1 MAEPLVNQFG
11 PEIPRKLADMLAAVV
26 PGFDADAF
34 VADALFGLGELS
46 LMARGQHL
54 AEVMRR
60 HLPVDD
66 AQAFV
71 CVGRAIEQP
80 VDLGE
85 GSLASFL
92 YLPYTCWVAT
102 YGLNQ
107 FEAAMR
113 LQHRL
118 TQLFTAEFSIRA
130 FLAHA
135 PEATLARLNDW
146 ATDPNEHVRRLVSE
160 GTRPRLPW
168 GRRLRAFQH
177 DPAPVLALLDKLKDD
192 PSAYV
197 RRSVANNLNDIGKD
211 HPHLLVQT
219 ARRWLSEPTETRTP
233 QQVQNL
239 RDLVSHALRSLVK
252 AGHAEA
258 LAVLGYGAQAQVSID
273 QVSCAPAHAVVG
285 GTVTI
290 GCRVNNG
297 LPVPQR
303 LLCDL
308 VVHYCK
314 ANGTTRPKVF
324 KLKQVVLGAGATVVL
339 SKTLSLQQMT
349 TRTHHPGEHRVELL
363 VNGAVHPL
371 GSFVLR
377 T

>member
-26 PGFDADAF
+26 PGFDADGF

-71 CVGRAIEQP
+71 CVGLAIEQP

-130 FLAHA
+130 FLVHS
-135 PEATLARLNDW
+135 PEST
-146 ATDPNEHVRRLVSE
+146 
-160 GTRPRLPW
+160 
-168 GRRLRAFQH
+168 
-177 DPAPVLALLDKLKDD
+177 
-192 PSAYV
+192 
-197 RRSVANNLNDIGKD
+197 
-211 HPHLLVQT
+211 
-219 ARRWLSEPTETRTP
+219 
-233 QQVQNL
+233 
-239 RDLVSHALRSLVK
+239 
-252 AGHAEA
+252 
-258 LAVLGYGAQAQVSID
+258 
-273 QVSCAPAHAVVG
+273 
-285 GTVTI
+285 
-290 GCRVNNG
+290 
-297 LPVPQR
+297 
-303 LLCDL
+303 
-308 VVHYCK
+308 
-314 ANGTTRPKVF
+314 
-324 KLKQVVLGAGATVVL
+324 
-339 SKTLSLQQMT
+339 
-349 TRTHHPGEHRVELL
+349 
-363 VNGAVHPL
+363 
-371 GSFVLR
+371 
-377 T
+377 